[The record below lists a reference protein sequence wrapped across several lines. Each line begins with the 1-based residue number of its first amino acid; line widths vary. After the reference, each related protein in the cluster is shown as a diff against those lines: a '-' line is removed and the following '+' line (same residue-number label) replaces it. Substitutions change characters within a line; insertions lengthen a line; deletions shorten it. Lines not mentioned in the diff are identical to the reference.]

1 MIIGCLLFQLEG
13 LEIFVLGACIKAG
26 TLFLDPG
33 KVTMTKDLGIG
44 IIDLQAAEQCD
55 QSMLLSGGT
64 GIGGIAVGIEASF
77 VADSNAVGIV
87 AAGMGSNHILGAA
100 LVHLAI
106 LGDVVVVADGFEA
119 AGFVTGFEGFHREIL
134 CNLGCGAMKDD

>member
-1 MIIGCLLFQLEG
+1 
-13 LEIFVLGACIKAG
+13 
-26 TLFLDPG
+26 
-33 KVTMTKDLGIG
+33 MTKDLGIG
-44 IIDLQAAEQCD
+44 IVDLQAAEQCD

-87 AAGMGSNHILGAA
+87 VAGMGSNHILGAA

-119 AGFVTGFEGFHREIL
+119 AGFVTGFEGFHREVL